1 MSAFRPISPQAAVQI
16 LDAADV
22 GINADARLLDLAVAG
37 IVKGYARLIETDTP
51 GKPHQEVRDSR
62 IGRDLWRRI
71 VHDNKTP
78 DVYSAGSVHL
88 EAVGD
93 AAAMG
98 RTSVIG
104 IRFDAKSVHAAATD
118 HGSIAPLPPLVKATC
133 SDTRP
138 APTPPIAAPTEN
150 AQAPLPPV
158 TRPPLI
164 EEGAVS
170 ISIEDAA
177 AAIGVSRGTIYN
189 WIAQGRLIA
198 PKIGNRRLVSVDS
211 IRALLKGT
219 DFQTAGDG

>member
-16 LDAADV
+16 LDAANV
-22 GINADARLLDLAVAG
+22 GINSDSRLLDLAAAG
-37 IVKGYARLIETDTP
+37 VVKGYARLIETERP
-51 GKPHQEVRDSR
+51 GEPNHEVRDSR
-62 IGRDLWRRI
+62 IGRELWRRI
-71 VHDNKTP
+71 VHDRKTP

-93 AAAMG
+93 AAATG

-104 IRFDAKSVHAAATD
+104 IRFDAKSVHAAAAD
-118 HGSIAPLPPLVKATC
+118 HGSIAAPPPVLKAT
-133 SDTRP
+133 SSNTRP
-138 APTPPIAAPTEN
+138 APTPPIAAPAEK

-158 TRPPLI
+158 ARPPLI

-170 ISIEDAA
+170 VSIEDAA

-219 DFQTAGDG
+219 DFQTVGDA